1 MAFPAFS
8 HDHFLLPLCSLSL
21 SFSVFCDFGADQLE
35 RMKQLF
41 IFTLISLHLVVLDDP
56 VFPLQRA

>member
-8 HDHFLLPLCSLSL
+8 HDHFLSPLRAFSL
-21 SFSVFCDFGADQLE
+21 SFSSFCDFDADQLE

-41 IFTLISLHLVVLDDP
+41 IFTLISVHLVVLDDP